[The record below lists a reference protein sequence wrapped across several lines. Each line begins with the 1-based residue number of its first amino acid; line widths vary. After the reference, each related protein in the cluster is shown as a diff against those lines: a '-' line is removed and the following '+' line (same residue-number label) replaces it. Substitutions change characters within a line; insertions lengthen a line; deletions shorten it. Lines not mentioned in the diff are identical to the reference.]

1 MPWTAARRK
10 EIQEFYDS
18 LDIYTRAKMEILKAL
33 FCGMLLTLLT
43 LALGVAFI
51 VAFVLA
57 AGRLGTAIETAI
69 KQRRK
74 KNLSPQP
81 DRRSSGSVADF

>member
-1 MPWTAARRK
+1 MDRGSRK
-10 EIQEFYDS
+10 ETQEFYDC
-18 LDIYTRAKMEILKAL
+18 LDIYTRAEMEILKAL

-57 AGRLGTAIETAI
+57 VGRLGTAVETAI
-69 KQRRK
+69 KQRSGK
-74 KNLSPQP
+74 TK
-81 DRRSSGSVADF
+81 RSAST

>member
-1 MPWTAARRK
+1 
-10 EIQEFYDS
+10 
-18 LDIYTRAKMEILKAL
+18 MEILKAL

-57 AGRLGTAIETAI
+57 VGRLGTAVETAI
-69 KQRRK
+69 KQRSGK
-74 KNLSPQP
+74 TK
-81 DRRSSGSVADF
+81 RSAST